1 MTMSRGGAA
10 TRVVLVG
17 AGHAHLHLVA
27 QAARLRRC
35 GVELCVLAPAT
46 FFYSGLAIATA
57 TGVSPP
63 GANRIDVAAL
73 CARHGVEHHDVVVDD
88 LDRAARRVRDDT
100 GVWHEYELVSF
111 NVGSNV
117 PGPPVP
123 TGDDVLRV
131 KPLASLDQ
139 LPARLRA
146 LDHHRRVR
154 VSIVGAGPTGCEL
167 AAHLGTRLDGRGR
180 ITVHDRDDGP
190 VPAFPLAARRR
201 VLRRLV
207 ERDVSFD
214 LDAGVTSLDGDHV
227 VTTSGRH
234 PADLVVLATG
244 LQASP
249 LVSRLGLGDAR
260 GIPVRATLQH
270 VDHDEV
276 LAVGDCARFTPREL
290 PKVGVYGV
298 RAAPVLEE
306 VLVALHR
313 GEEPS
318 VFEPQRRALQ
328 IVDVGDGMAIG
339 ARGRWWWEGRWMH
352 RLKLR
357 LDHAW
362 LDRYR

>member
-1 MTMSRGGAA
+1 MSPRP
-10 TRVVLVG
+10 TRVVLAG
-17 AGHAHLHLVA
+17 AGHTHLHLIA
-27 QAARLRRC
+27 QAQNLRAA
-35 GVELCVLAPAT
+35 GVELVVLAPAT

-73 CARHGVEHHDVVVDD
+73 CARIGVEHHDVTVDGID
-88 LDRAARRVRDDT
+88 LPAHKVRDDAGT
-100 GVWHEYELVSF
+100 WHAYDLISL
-111 NVGSNV
+111 NVGSTV
-117 PGPPVP
+117 TGPPVP
-123 TGDDVLRV
+123 TGAGVLRV
-131 KPLASLDQ
+131 KPLSSLDE
-139 LPARLRA
+139 LPDRLAA
-146 LDHHRRVR
+146 LDDRDEGPRIA
-154 VSIVGAGPTGCEL
+154 IVGAGATGCEL
-167 AAHLGTRLDGRGR
+167 AAHLGTRLAGRER
-180 ITVHDRDDGP
+180 ITVHDRGDGP
-190 VPAFPLAARRR
+190 VRAFPTAARKRIH
-201 VLRRLV
+201 RRLV
-207 ERDVSFD
+207 ERGVRFD
-214 LDAGVTSLDGDHV
+214 LGAEVIALDDDGV

-249 LVSRLGLGDAR
+249 LGGRLGLGDER

-298 RAAPVLEE
+298 RAAPVLVD

-313 GEEPS
+313 GESPP

-328 IVDVGDGMAIG
+328 ILDVGDGVSIG
-339 ARGRWWWEGRWMH
+339 ARGPWWVESRWMH

-357 LDHAW
+357 IDHAW